1 MRYLGKKII
10 TLIMTLFL
18 VSAAAFLAFQIIPG
32 DVVTSILGTEATPER
47 EQQLR
52 EELGL
57 DNPPVVRYF
66 NWAAGVLKGD
76 LGVSYRY
83 SKNMNE
89 MMPVAQLIG
98 DKLPVTLWL
107 AAAAFVLIA
116 LISIPLGVFWAK
128 CASAPGRASA
138 GPAKDRG
145 PAEADGADGV
155 QMEGASSVRMEDASG
170 VRIEDASGI
179 RIEDA
184 SGVREED
191 ASGVRAEEGPSGI
204 RTKGTD
210 SRKGGRLRQVWL
222 RDVSGRLYHF
232 TDAALGVVTQAAM
245 AVPSFFLGILVT
257 FLFGVVLKL
266 FAPGGYVSYK
276 DDFWGFLGYLVFPA
290 FSIAIPKI
298 AMTAR
303 FLRNSML
310 TELKADYV
318 RTAYSKGCTG
328 RQVLYGH
335 VLRNAMMPVVT
346 FLGMIVAEV
355 VAGSIVIE
363 QVFGLPGIGR
373 LLISS
378 ISTRDFPVV
387 EILILYI
394 TFVVIF
400 VYFIVDILYRV
411 IDPRVSEK

>member
-1 MRYLGKKII
+1 MKYIGKKLI

-18 VSAAAFLAFQIIPG
+18 VSVAAFLAFQIIPG

-47 EQQLR
+47 EEQLR
-52 EELGL
+52 QELGL
-57 DNPPVVRYF
+57 DKPPVVRYF
-66 NWAAGVLKGD
+66 AWAADVLRGD

-89 MMPVAQLIG
+89 MMPVTELIG

-107 AAAAFVLIA
+107 AAVSMLLI
-116 LISIPLGVFWAK
+116 IGVSIPLGVLWAR
-128 CASAPGRASA
+128 SSNHFL
-138 GPAKDRG
+138 
-145 PAEADGADGV
+145 DG
-155 QMEGASSVRMEDASG
+155 
-170 VRIEDASGI
+170 
-179 RIEDA
+179 
-184 SGVREED
+184 
-191 ASGVRAEEGPSGI
+191 
-204 RTKGTD
+204 
-210 SRKGGRLRQVWL
+210 L
-222 RDVSGRLYHF
+222 
-232 TDAALGVVTQAAM
+232 LGVITQASM

-257 FLFGVVLKL
+257 YLFGILLKL
-266 FAPGGYVSYK
+266 FAPGGYISYQEN
-276 DDFWGFLGYLVFPA
+276 FSGFLGYLFFPA
-290 FSIAIPKI
+290 ISIALPKI

-310 TELKADYV
+310 TELRADYV
-318 RTAYSKGCTG
+318 RTAYSKGATK
-328 RQVLYGH
+328 RRVMYKH

-346 FLGMIVAEV
+346 FLGMIIAEI

-363 QVFGLPGIGR
+363 QVFSLPGIGR

-400 VYFIVDILYRV
+400 VYFLVDILYRV
-411 IDPRVSEK
+411 IDPRISEA

>member
-1 MRYLGKKII
+1 MKYFIKKLI

-18 VSAAAFLAFQIIPG
+18 VSVAAFLAFQIIPG

-47 EQQLR
+47 EEQLR

-57 DNPPVVRYF
+57 DKPPVVRYF
-66 NWAAGVLKGD
+66 SWAGGVLRGD
-76 LGVSYRY
+76 LGRSYRY

-89 MMPVAQLIG
+89 MMPVSELIG

-107 AAAAFVLIA
+107 AALSLVLIV
-116 LISIPLGVFWAK
+116 LVSIPLGVLWAR
-128 CASAPGRASA
+128 S
-138 GPAKDRG
+138 
-145 PAEADGADGV
+145 
-155 QMEGASSVRMEDASG
+155 ASSGNSG
-170 VRIEDASGI
+170 AG
-179 RIEDA
+179 
-184 SGVREED
+184 
-191 ASGVRAEEGPSGI
+191 
-204 RTKGTD
+204 
-210 SRKGGRLRQVWL
+210 
-222 RDVSGRLYHF
+222 HF
-232 TDAALGVVTQAAM
+232 LDAALGVLTQATM

-257 FLFGVVLKL
+257 YLFGILLKL
-266 FAPGGYVSYK
+266 FAPGGYISYQE
-276 DDFWGFLGYLVFPA
+276 DFMGFLGYLLFPA
-290 FSIAIPKI
+290 LSIALPKI

-310 TELKADYV
+310 TELQSDYV
-318 RTAYSKGCTG
+318 RTAYSKGCT
-328 RQVLYGH
+328 RRRVLYGH

-346 FLGMIVAEV
+346 FLGMIIAEI

-378 ISTRDFPVV
+378 INTRDFPVV

-400 VYFIVDILYRV
+400 VYFLVDILYRV
-411 IDPRVSEK
+411 IDPRISEK

>member
-1 MRYLGKKII
+1 MKHIIKKII

-18 VSAAAFLAFQIIPG
+18 VSVAAFLAFQIIPG

-47 EQQLR
+47 EEQLR

-57 DNPPVVRYF
+57 NEPPVERYL
-66 NWAAGVLKGD
+66 NWAGDVLKGD
-76 LGVSYRY
+76 FGVSYRY

-89 MMPVAQLIG
+89 MMPVKELIG

-107 AAAAFVLIA
+107 AAVSMVLII
-116 LISIPLGVFWAK
+116 LVSIPLGVLWA
-128 CASAPGRASA
+128 R
-138 GPAKDRG
+138 
-145 PAEADGADGV
+145 
-155 QMEGASSVRMEDASG
+155 SSSHVLDA
-170 VRIEDASGI
+170 V
-179 RIEDA
+179 
-184 SGVREED
+184 
-191 ASGVRAEEGPSGI
+191 
-204 RTKGTD
+204 
-210 SRKGGRLRQVWL
+210 
-222 RDVSGRLYHF
+222 
-232 TDAALGVVTQAAM
+232 LGVITQATM
-245 AVPSFFLGILVT
+245 AIPSFFLGILVT
-257 FLFGVVLKL
+257 YLFGIILHL
-266 FAPGGYVSYK
+266 FAPGGYISYK
-276 DDFWGFLGYLVFPA
+276 EDFAGFLGYLLFPA
-290 FSIAIPKI
+290 LSIALPKI

-310 TELKADYV
+310 TELQSDYV
-318 RTAYSKGCTG
+318 RTAYSKGCTK
-328 RQVLYGH
+328 RRVMYGH

-346 FLGMIVAEV
+346 FLGMIIAEI

-400 VYFIVDILYRV
+400 VYFLVDILYRV
-411 IDPRVSEK
+411 IDPRISEK

>member
-47 EQQLR
+47 EEQLR

-57 DNPPVVRYF
+57 NDPPVVRYF
-66 NWAAGVLKGD
+66 HWAADVLRGD

-89 MMPVAQLIG
+89 MMPVTELIG

-107 AAAAFVLIA
+107 AALSLVLIVVV
-116 LISIPLGVFWAK
+116 SIPLGVLWAK
-128 CASAPGRASA
+128 
-138 GPAKDRG
+138 
-145 PAEADGADGV
+145 
-155 QMEGASSVRMEDASG
+155 SS
-170 VRIEDASGI
+170 
-179 RIEDA
+179 
-184 SGVREED
+184 
-191 ASGVRAEEGPSGI
+191 
-204 RTKGTD
+204 
-210 SRKGGRLRQVWL
+210 SRFL
-222 RDVSGRLYHF
+222 DVS
-232 TDAALGVVTQAAM
+232 LGVATQTAM
-245 AVPSFFLGILVT
+245 AIPSFFLGILIT
-257 FLFGVVLKL
+257 YLFGIVFRL

-276 DDFWGFLGYLVFPA
+276 QSFTGFIGYLLFPA
-290 FSIAIPKI
+290 LSIAIPKI

-310 TELKADYV
+310 TEFGADYV
-318 RTAYSKGCTG
+318 RTAYGKGCTK
-328 RQVLYGH
+328 RRVMYGH
-335 VLRNAMMPVVT
+335 VLRNALMPVVT
-346 FLGMIVAEV
+346 FLGMIIAEI

-378 ISTRDFPVV
+378 INNRDFPVV

-400 VYFIVDILYRV
+400 VYFLVDILYRV
-411 IDPRVSEK
+411 IDPRISEK

>member
-1 MRYLGKKII
+1 MKYLGKKII

-32 DVVTSILGTEATPER
+32 DVVASILGTEATPEQ
-47 EQQLR
+47 EAQLR

-57 DNPPVVRYF
+57 NDPPLVRYVS
-66 NWAAGVLKGD
+66 WVTGVMKGD

-89 MMPVAQLIG
+89 MMPVAELIG
-98 DKLPVTLWL
+98 DKLQVTLWL
-107 AAAAFVLIA
+107 AAVSLVLIIA
-116 LISIPLGVFWAK
+116 VSIPLGVVWAK
-128 CASAPGRASA
+128 SGSH
-138 GPAKDRG
+138 
-145 PAEADGADGV
+145 V
-155 QMEGASSVRMEDASG
+155 LDA
-170 VRIEDASGI
+170 I
-179 RIEDA
+179 
-184 SGVREED
+184 
-191 ASGVRAEEGPSGI
+191 
-204 RTKGTD
+204 
-210 SRKGGRLRQVWL
+210 
-222 RDVSGRLYHF
+222 
-232 TDAALGVVTQAAM
+232 LGVITQATM

-257 FLFGVVLKL
+257 YLFGILLKC
-266 FAPGGYVSYK
+266 FSPGGYVSYK
-276 DDFWGFLGYLVFPA
+276 EDFAGFLGYLIFPA
-290 FSIAIPKI
+290 ISIALPKI

-310 TELKADYV
+310 TEMNADYV
-318 RTAYSKGCTG
+318 RTAYSKGCG
-328 RQVLYGH
+328 EERVMYLH

-346 FLGMIVAEV
+346 FLGMIVAEI

-400 VYFIVDILYRV
+400 VYFLVDILYKV
-411 IDPRVSEK
+411 IDPRIS